1 MAVLRTPLY
10 VAEIVTGV
18 VAETADVVI
27 VKTGDAV
34 APAATATEAG
44 TPTPGSPADK
54 LTRMPPAGAGAFR
67 VTLFAVDETPP
78 TNEVGDSTGVA
89 KNGFTV
95 RVAVL
100 LAPL

>member
-1 MAVLRTPLY
+1 M
-10 VAEIVTGV
+10 AEIVTGV

-34 APAATATEAG
+34 APAATVTEAG
-44 TPTPGSPADK
+44 TPTLVSLADK

-89 KNGFTV
+89 KNGFTI